1 MSVMPISGRRA
12 IPDAERSGELLR
24 ILVVDDHPDARLAI
38 RLRLEREGIFETDE
52 AGDGDSAL
60 EAIRAHSPIVAVVDF
75 RMPGMD
81 GLELTRRIKMEFPE
95 VDVIGLTAFDDPSMR
110 QKMVEAGASDIL
122 MKSELG
128 ELMKALKQRAT
139 TSG

>member
-1 MSVMPISGRRA
+1 MA
-12 IPDAERSGELLR
+12 IPSAERSGGTVR

-38 RLRLEREGIFETDE
+38 RLKLEREGIFETDE
-52 AGDGDSAL
+52 AGDGLAAL
-60 EAIRAHSPIVAVVDF
+60 EAIRARSPVVAVVDF

-81 GLELTRRIKMEFPE
+81 GLELTRQIKKEFPD
-95 VDVIGLTAFDDPSMR
+95 VDVIGLTAFDDPYMR
-110 QKMVEAGASDIL
+110 KEMVEAGASDIL

-128 ELMKALKQRAT
+128 ELLEALKKRAT

>member
-1 MSVMPISGRRA
+1 MAVPS
-12 IPDAERSGELLR
+12 AERIGGTLR

-38 RLRLEREGIFETDE
+38 RLKLEREGIFETDE
-52 AGDGDSAL
+52 AGDGLSAL
-60 EAIRAHSPIVAVVDF
+60 EAIRARPPLVAVVDF

-81 GLELTRRIKMEFPE
+81 GLELTRRIKKEFPD
-95 VDVIGLTAFDDPSMR
+95 VDVIGLTAFDDPHMR
-110 QKMVEAGASDIL
+110 KEMAEAGASDIL

-139 TSG
+139 ISG